1 MDLRV
6 MDLAWI
12 WPGSGLDLALIDL
25 PQTGPRLVLRPTSR
39 ILQSQIYRFRG
50 SYIDF

>member
-6 MDLAWI
+6 MDLVLELV
-12 WPGSGLDLALIDL
+12 LDLVLELVPRLA
-25 PQTGPRLVLRPTSR
+25 RLVLRSTSKNLKLL
-39 ILQSQIYRFRG
+39 ITRFRG